1 MLERAAWRAFPQEF
15 RSRFDGEL
23 VTNSQEL
30 DKDGEPSASHIAN
43 LTNIVGSGWR
53 MRLSQRRQKWRAPTS
68 VGSFG
73 RWIMV
78 VATIAFAWKS
88 GAFAL
93 PGSSG
98 LDWFRFD
105 EWKRGPLLQQNTPT
119 GGDMG
124 AHVWTPD
131 VVRREILPS
140 GRLIGW
146 SDDWFGGMP
155 VLQFYFPLPM
165 YLIVALSLVLPSG
178 IAFKLVTIA
187 GSVALPWC
195 AKRTMRYFGA
205 SEPLPSIAGLAM
217 FVFILGRYYDWTG
230 YGGTIFSTM
239 SANLVSRFPLR
250 SPFCSLVSSRIY
262 SELEKGESGPE
273 WSSLPPGSRTFFP
286 QYGRWL
292 RRRSLA

>member
-1 MLERAAWRAFPQEF
+1 M
-15 RSRFDGEL
+15 
-23 VTNSQEL
+23 
-30 DKDGEPSASHIAN
+30 ASSDENETPGFAISS
-43 LTNIVGSGWR
+43 LPNIIGNGWR
-53 MRLSQRRQKWRAPTS
+53 MRARKRLQRWREPTP
-68 VGSFG
+68 VASFG
-73 RWIMV
+73 RWIMM
-78 VATIAFAWKS
+78 VATIAFVWKS

-131 VVRREILPS
+131 VLRRQILPS

-165 YLIVALSLVLPSG
+165 YLIVAMSAVLPSG

-187 GSVALPWC
+187 GSVALHGV
-195 AKRTMRYFGA
+195 RNRDA
-205 SEPLPSIAGLAM
+205 S
-217 FVFILGRYYDWTG
+217 
-230 YGGTIFSTM
+230 
-239 SANLVSRFPLR
+239 LR
-250 SPFCSLVSSRIY
+250 ER
-262 SELEKGESGPE
+262 
-273 WSSLPPGSRTFFP
+273 
-286 QYGRWL
+286 
-292 RRRSLA
+292 